1 MKIIGQSNTYE
12 YIVKLSKNELEE
24 MAGKGLHIDELR
36 TNCEVNISR
45 SYYKLK
51 NLDKYRLQLDDVITK
66 LRAAAEYIEPLKN
79 VIDLIEEEEE

>member
-1 MKIIGQSNTYE
+1 MNL
-12 YIVKLSKNELEE
+12 VKLLVLNAGCELEVS
-24 MAGKGLHIDELR
+24 K
-36 TNCEVNISR
+36 T
-45 SYYKLK
+45 YYKLK